1 MEDGQKYAKKNPE
14 SKSSFWAGGFLVEA
28 TGMIA
33 PRQPKPAPAGKP
45 IQVADATDVF
55 FRPGGRL
62 AAACVGAPFP
72 YEHRPQ
78 QRAMAQAVAAALE
91 HSRHLVVEAG
101 TGVGKSF
108 AYLVPL
114 ALAAQAH
121 KLQVVV
127 STYTIALQEQLMEK
141 DIPFLHRHLGVEFK
155 AVLVKGRSNYLCR
168 RRLARACQMQ
178 HELFKT
184 ETGVELGR
192 LRDWS
197 GKTADGSLQD
207 LERQPSAEVWDLVC
221 AEHGNCLG
229 AKCAFHKT
237 CFLMRARSV
246 IREANVLVVN
256 HHLFFAELALRTHGT
271 AFLPAYRLV
280 VFDEAHMLESVA
292 SEHLGLRLSHYSFE
306 HWMHRLYVPETK
318 KGLLAVLN
326 QGAAAHT
333 LQQLEEAITRLYAD
347 IHHWAQ
353 FSQET
358 SQRVVA
364 APLTVATEALDIL
377 ARLVTQ
383 LDHVAADCKSDDL
396 QSELQ
401 SLSRRG
407 AAMRDEL
414 EAFLQQAL
422 PDQVYWVER
431 EGRRRTQTVLYSAPI
446 EVAPTLKEALFDAL
460 DTVVLTSATLA
471 VGDDLDYFKRRVG
484 AADAEGLHLGSPFDY
499 ARQMRVYLP
508 RNLPDPTDAEQFAPA
523 AARAIEFFVRKTAG
537 RAFVLFTSA
546 SLMRRVAELVGPDFA
561 AQRYSFFLQGAGLPR
576 HVMLDRFRAEPSAVL
591 FGLDSFWMGV
601 DVRGEALSNV
611 IITRLPFAVPDQPLI
626 RARMDRVRQQGG
638 DPFRDYSLPEAIL
651 KFRQGVGRLIR
662 TATDTG
668 LVVVLDTRIL
678 TKWYG
683 RKFLAAIPECP
694 VEVVEL

>member
-1 MEDGQKYAKKNPE
+1 
-14 SKSSFWAGGFLVEA
+14 
-28 TGMIA
+28 MIA
-33 PRQPKPAPAGKP
+33 PRQSAPAPAPAGTP
-45 IQVADATDVF
+45 IQVAGATDDF

-62 AAACVGAPFP
+62 AAACAGAPFP
-72 YEHRPQ
+72 YEQRPQ

-91 HSRHLVVEAG
+91 NAQHLAVEAG

-114 ALAAQAH
+114 ILAAQGH

-141 DIPFLHRHLGVEFK
+141 DIPFLHQHLGVEFK

-168 RRLARACQMQ
+168 RRLARAHQSRS
-178 HELFKT
+178 ELFKT
-184 ETGVELGR
+184 DAGAEVER
-192 LRDWS
+192 LREWAAH
-197 GKTADGSLQD
+197 TADGSLQD
-207 LERQPSAEVWDLVC
+207 LKQQPSAEVWDLVC

-229 AKCAFHKT
+229 AKCPHHKA
-237 CFLMRARSV
+237 CFLMRARSI
-246 IREANVLVVN
+246 IREANLLVVN
-256 HHLFFAELALRTHGT
+256 HHLFFSELALRTQGA

-280 VFDEAHMLESVA
+280 VLDEAHMLEGVA
-292 SEHLGLRLSHYSFE
+292 SEHLGLRLSHYAFE
-306 HWMHRLYVPETK
+306 HWMRRLYLPEEK

-333 LQQLEEAITRLYAD
+333 LQQLETAITQLYAD

-353 FSQET
+353 FSHET

-364 APLTVATEALDIL
+364 APLELPTEALDIL
-377 ARLVTQ
+377 AQLVPQ
-383 LDHVAADCKSDDL
+383 LDQIAAECKSADL
-396 QSELQ
+396 QSEVQ

-414 EAFLQQAL
+414 EAFLRQKL

-446 EVAPTLKEALFDAL
+446 EVAPSLRQALFEAL
-460 DTVVLTSATLA
+460 DTVILTSATLA
-471 VGDDLDYFKRRVG
+471 VGDNLDYFKRRVG
-484 AADAEGLHLGSPFDY
+484 ADDAEGLQLGSPFDY
-499 ARQMRVYLP
+499 GRQMRVYIP
-508 RNLPDPTDAEQFAPA
+508 RNLPDPTDTEQFAPA

-537 RAFVLFTSA
+537 RAVVLFTSA
-546 SLMRRVAELVGPDFA
+546 SLMRRVAELCAPDFTE
-561 AQRYSFFLQGAGLPR
+561 QHYSFFLQGAGLPR
-576 HVMLDRFRAEPSAVL
+576 NVMLERFRAEPSAVL

-611 IITRLPFAVPDQPLI
+611 IITRLPFAVPDQPLMK
-626 RARMDRVRQQGG
+626 ARMDRVRQQGG

-668 LVVVLDTRIL
+668 LVVVLDTRIV

-694 VEVVEL
+694 VELVEL